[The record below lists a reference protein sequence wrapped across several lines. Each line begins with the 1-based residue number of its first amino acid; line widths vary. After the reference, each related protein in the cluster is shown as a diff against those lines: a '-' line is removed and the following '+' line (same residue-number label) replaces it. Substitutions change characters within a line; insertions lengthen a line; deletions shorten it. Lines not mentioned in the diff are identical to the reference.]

1 MKRYEKNEGKRK
13 EMKEMKWV
21 MKRNKR
27 NEVEN
32 GKG

>member
-1 MKRYEKNEGKRK
+1 MKKMKGKRK
-13 EMKEMKWV
+13 GMKEMKWV